1 MLAGKR
7 DPELLDRVAW
17 KVSPEQVTFK
27 ERPEGMKGGSLLDRG
42 TSTVSR
48 GHSGPKPSEG
58 ISTGCL
64 RIKKASMGELPD

>member
-1 MLAGKR
+1 MFGGKR

-17 KVSPEQVTFK
+17 KVCLEQVAFE

-48 GHSGPKPSEG
+48 GHNGHKRSEG

-64 RIKKASMGELPD
+64 RIK